1 MANHLQ
7 EQITVALDKVK
18 EKGKNRTDKIKDIIQ
33 TAISESSTEMKSGS
47 EEMRSIAQEAIAIVI
62 ETYKDKGEAV
72 KEEIT
77 AAMEGIVNALNIK
90 KREEIKQLQDK
101 VHDHEEVLSQE
112 IEVILDDIKESSKQQ
127 APDVSSAI
135 DSALTSIKNS
145 EEISLL
151 QKRYAQLKSQ
161 LAIVQANLTERY
173 GGQSEEIKK
182 YLDEAKA
189 WYEKAKESPEKVTNQ
204 LTEKQKK
211 FEEKIGNVGTSVAR
225 KEKEVQGILQD
236 LWQALADIF
245 LDREKLVIN
254 KNKDERIEERQE

>member
-33 TAISESSTEMKSGS
+33 NAISESSTEIKSGS
-47 EEMRSIAQEAIAIVI
+47 AEMRSIAQEAIAIVI

-77 AAMEGIVNALNIK
+77 ASIEGIVNAVHIK
-90 KREEIKQLQDK
+90 KREEIKQLQDQ

-112 IEVILDDIKESSKQQ
+112 IEVILDDIQESSKHQT
-127 APDVSSAI
+127 PDISLAI
-135 DSALTSIKNS
+135 DSALTRIKNS

-161 LAIVQANLTERY
+161 LALVQANLTERY

-182 YLDEAKA
+182 YLDEAKE
-189 WYEKAKESPEKVTNQ
+189 WYEKAKESPEKVTDQ
-204 LTEKQKK
+204 LTEKQKE
-211 FEEKIGNVGTSVAR
+211 FEEKIGNIGTSAAQ
-225 KEKEVQGILQD
+225 KEKEIQGILHD
-236 LWQALADIF
+236 LWHTLADIF
-245 LDREKLVIN
+245 LDREKSVTN
-254 KNKDERIEERQE
+254 KKKDERIEES

>member
-1 MANHLQ
+1 MANHLK

-18 EKGKNRTDKIKDIIQ
+18 EKGKSRTDKIKDIIQ
-33 TAISESSTEMKSGS
+33 TAISESSAEMKSGS

-77 AAMEGIVNALNIK
+77 ASIEGIVNAVNIK
-90 KREEIKQLQDK
+90 KREEIKQLQDR
-101 VHDHEEVLSQE
+101 VHDQEEVLSQE
-112 IEVILDDIKESSKQQ
+112 IEVILDDIKESSKLQT
-127 APDVSSAI
+127 PDIKSAI

-182 YLDEAKA
+182 YLDEAKE
-189 WYEKAKESPEKVTNQ
+189 WYEKAKESPEKVTDQ

-211 FEEKIGNVGTSVAR
+211 FEEKIGSVGTLVAQ
-225 KEKEVQGILQD
+225 KEKEIQGILQD
-236 LWQALADIF
+236 LWQTLADIF
-245 LDREKLVIN
+245 LDREKSVTK
-254 KNKDERIEERQE
+254 KNKDKRIEERQE